1 MTDEDKDGCELDFTA
16 DVTKPEDVEA
26 LLVPAGEEQ
35 DSDDA

>member
-1 MTDEDKDGCELDFTA
+1 MSEDALDGCELDFGE